1 MSDTKKLNK
10 KASSPLTRKRCKKG
24 ERKNKEGK
32 CVPKE
37 ELEKRLHSPP
47 PLPSPENIDKLDKVA
62 DADEPKVKEPEAKK
76 KRCSKGERRNK
87 EGKCVPKEELL
98 KKKEDKGD
106 VDAVADAKADMD
118 EKEEPQQK
126 DKKIE
131 LLLGDVIQINNEDD
145 LHYINYIDEQQVDLI
160 NVDTKVARTIRIEN
174 EFFMP
179 RDEITQ
185 ITLIYQNP
193 LRGFIKQH
201 HFALNSWIAIH
212 FRNDPNPFIVK
223 ITDIKQDMMQI
234 YSEDTDTYY
243 FINFKYQGIPKS
255 SNIDYIVLLDGPP
268 AIEAKK
274 AEETKVMERLDGEDD
289 EDVRDIREKKKI
301 TILDGPVSAAE
312 GEGLMFEE
320 IGTDYRDADVNM
332 DVDMDVDADVDD
344 KDGVVTE
351 YVGPSSA
358 VVFLGEFPMEVEKSS
373 FNRFGLTTQVNDL
386 LESKL
391 AKIPA
396 DKRTAY
402 TVNKIHTLITRYKQL
417 RNQTSIFDEDGVIYD
432 VVRKSSQFRSLVSY
446 LEKYQ
451 NNLAWIY
458 LVSNNSQKEFCND
471 DPEKK
476 KEDKFDKNRGVV
488 ACGANSEGDEE
499 DESAGNDFIPMY
511 QYLNAMEEVQKQFN
525 VNWQELN
532 MFLTPFYNSATD
544 KQISNSASTLVAKPS
559 GDNELYFDCAT
570 RKYITGQIMVIK
582 EKNSKVVSKQVLM
595 NNDAISTHSLV
606 TLPIAAAKETTISLP
621 GTNILERADLAA
633 TSNPYWRYLLSLLSA
648 KTQANRIEARE
659 ALIKTGH
666 YFREDDRDNRDEM
679 QMKQRF
685 SYDKSLFS
693 REDKYKSVYFSSD
706 SIQQSESS
714 WSDYLHSVI
723 PYNSKIVEHVFSNKY
738 NIHALDLNAKLS
750 IMNIVQA
757 LEPFLIYANDAT
769 YSFLYGIVKQKL
781 RNQLREYRQAI
792 SQGQKYYDGVNQML
806 TKNVALTTRY
816 AKEIKIEEEQL
827 KEINTDYS
835 VRDTLRM
842 VNQNK
847 YLLFSENMK
856 HILLAMNDRIL
867 EKSES
872 VHVRQL
878 KKEDNKN
885 MDKDKDK
892 DKDKKE
898 DDNKCTIQH
907 FSNEKEM
914 FQQEK
919 TKNGRANV
927 VASAITKDGATENK
941 ENNAVISPN
950 LNVLDAIEL
959 ADVDDG
965 NIKSDSH
972 LFDEIFNFYTLKNRV
987 EQTKDKAKR
996 KVDDRQ
1002 FVISNDKKTN
1012 TRTFAIKCKGG
1023 DAITKT
1029 KSKCAETTISTNYIY
1044 YTEKVMRE
1052 LRANIK
1058 RIQTDIVILKNDAL
1072 FGYKTVER
1080 IDSTFQGLKRELLNY
1095 LTQYINA
1102 LQYVMK
1108 NCDKLDEVNESKRE
1122 LEKYVALLDK
1132 EADVKKIVSNYVEH
1146 IYPIAEQIRTQTYN
1160 VNVVNKMVKDKK
1172 SNITKWITNQQKC
1185 SDKMHEYNIYP
1196 LASNIKKKRV
1206 AAAAAT
1212 TTTTTTTKENI
1223 KARTL
1228 KATDRVKKK
1237 QNTTLSKKKK

>member
-37 ELEKRLHSPP
+37 ELEKRHS
-47 PLPSPENIDKLDKVA
+47 LPSPENIEKLDKVA
-62 DADEPKVKEPEAKK
+62 DEPKIEEPEPEPEPEPKK

-98 KKKEDKGD
+98 KGKEDKGD
-106 VDAVADAKADMD
+106 VDVDADADADAK
-118 EKEEPQQK
+118 KEPQPK
-126 DKKIE
+126 DKRVE
-131 LLLGDVIQINNEDD
+131 LLLGDVIQINNKDD
-145 LHYINYIDEQQVDLI
+145 FHYINYIDEQQVDLI
-160 NVDTKVARTIRIEN
+160 NVDTKVAQTIRIEN

-201 HFALNSWIAIH
+201 HFVLNSWIAIH
-212 FRNDPNPFIVK
+212 FRNDPHPFIVK

-234 YSEDTDTYY
+234 YSADTDTYY

-268 AIEAKK
+268 ATEAKK
-274 AEETKVMERLDGEDD
+274 ADETKMMERLVDEDEDD
-289 EDVRDIREKKKI
+289 ADADADADAKDLHEKEKI
-301 TILDGPVSAAE
+301 TILDEPVSAAE

-320 IGTDYRDADVNM
+320 IGIDAVADTVSTK
-332 DVDMDVDADVDD
+332 DVDVDTDARINV
-344 KDGVVTE
+344 E
-351 YVGPSSA
+351 QPSSA
-358 VVFLGEFPMEVEKSS
+358 VVFLGEFPMEIEKSS
-373 FNRFGLTTQVNDL
+373 YNRFGLTTQVNDL

-402 TVNKIHTLITRYKQL
+402 AVNKIHTLITRYKQL

-432 VVRKSSQFRSLVSY
+432 VVRKSSQFRSLVKY

-458 LVSNNSQKEFCND
+458 LVANNLQKEFCND
-471 DPEKK
+471 DPDKK
-476 KEDKFDKNRGVV
+476 KEDAFDTNRGVV
-488 ACGANSEGDEE
+488 ACGAVTEGDEE
-499 DESAGNDFIPMY
+499 DENEGNDFIPMY

-532 MFLTPFYNSATD
+532 MFFTPFYNSASD
-544 KQISNSASTLVAKPS
+544 LPISNAASTLVAKPS
-559 GDNELYFDCAT
+559 GDDELYFDCAT
-570 RKYITGQIMVIK
+570 RKYITGQIRVIK
-582 EKNSKVVSKQVLM
+582 EKNSKVISKQVLM
-595 NNDAISTHSLV
+595 NNDAISSHSLV
-606 TLPIAAAKETTISLP
+606 ALPIAAAKETIISLP
-621 GTNILERADLAA
+621 GTNILARADLAA

-648 KTQANRIEARE
+648 KTQANRIEPRE

-666 YFREDDRDNRDEM
+666 YFREDERDNRDNRDEI
-679 QMKQRF
+679 KQRF

-693 REDKYKSVYFSSD
+693 RENKYKSIYFSSD
-706 SIQQSESS
+706 AIQQSESS

-723 PYNSKIVEHVFSNKY
+723 PYNSKIVEQVFANKY

-757 LEPFLIYANDAT
+757 LEPFLIYANDTT

-792 SQGQKYYDGVNQML
+792 NQGQKYYDGVNQL
-806 TKNVALTTRY
+806 LAKNVALTARH
-816 AKEIKIEEEQL
+816 AKEIEVEENRI

-835 VRDTLRM
+835 VRETMQM

-847 YLLFSENMK
+847 YLLFSENVK
-856 HILLAMNDRIL
+856 HILLAINDRIL
-867 EKSES
+867 EKSET

-885 MDKDKDK
+885 KDKDK
-892 DKDKKE
+892 NKDKKE

-907 FSNEKEM
+907 FVNEKEM
-914 FQQEK
+914 FQYEK
-919 TKNGRANV
+919 AKHGRAT
-927 VASAITKDGATENK
+927 VAAAAITKNDTTENK
-941 ENNAVISPN
+941 ENDNNAENSP
-950 LNVLDAIEL
+950 NVLDAIEL

-972 LFDEIFNFYTLKNRV
+972 LFDEIFNFYTLKN
-987 EQTKDKAKR
+987 ENKKKKYDGS
-996 KVDDRQ
+996 Q
-1002 FVISNDKKTN
+1002 FIISNNKKTN
-1012 TRTFAIKCKGG
+1012 TRTFEIKCKGG
-1023 DAITKT
+1023 TRT
-1029 KSKCAETTISTNYIY
+1029 KCAETTISTNYIY

-1072 FGYKTVER
+1072 FGYKNVER
-1080 IDSTFQGLKRELLNY
+1080 INSTFQGLKRDLLNY

-1108 NCDKLDEVNESKRE
+1108 NCDKLDEVNESKKE
-1122 LEKYVALLDK
+1122 LEKYVVLLDK

-1160 VNVVNKMVKDKK
+1160 VNVVNKIVKDKK
-1172 SNITKWITNQQKC
+1172 SEITEWITNQQKC

-1196 LASNIKKKRV
+1196 LASNIKKKR
-1206 AAAAAT
+1206 AAAASAT
-1212 TTTTTTTKENI
+1212 AVATTTTKERV
-1223 KARTL
+1223 KAKTL
-1228 KATDRVKKK
+1228 KVTDKGKKK